1 MKVTLAI
8 LLCFYML
15 IATAFAGTLSDFEQQ
30 LEAHKGKVVY
40 LDFWASWCVPCR
52 RSFPW
57 MNKLQ
62 TQYKDQG
69 LVVFSVNLDADKT
82 FATQFLTEV
91 PANFYIFYDPKGEVA
106 KALKVRGM
114 PSSYLIDRS
123 GNIVSSHV
131 GFNDKKQ
138 IEYQAEIERL
148 LAD

>member
-1 MKVTLAI
+1 
-8 LLCFYML
+8 ML